1 MANIPKQ
8 RLLDLCS
15 ESLILTLQLRT
26 AKEFGDPVRLRQRLI
41 TLFDRFEQKARD
53 AGVDKEMIKDAEF
66 ALVAFVD
73 ESILTSQWSGKD
85 AWLTNPLQVELFN
98 VFNAGDVFFD
108 ERLNRL
114 RQRTQANAEV
124 LEVYYH
130 CLELGFSGK
139 YLFIG
144 REKLK
149 PTIDDLYNELRRLT
163 DKPAAPLSPHGLPR
177 GEIMQVVKEKVP
189 AWVVGAATAV
199 VGLLF
204 YLIMTYFISDQAG
217 EIKEAIGKI
226 G

>member
-1 MANIPKQ
+1 MANTPKQ

-15 ESLILTLQLRT
+15 ESLILTLQLRA

-41 TLFDRFEQKARD
+41 TLFNRFEQKARD
-53 AGVDKEMIKDAEF
+53 AGFDKEMIKDAQF

-73 ESILTSQWSGKD
+73 ESILSSTWSGKD
-85 AWLTNPLQVELFN
+85 AWLANPLQMELFN
-98 VFNAGDVFFD
+98 VFNAGDEFF
-108 ERLNRL
+108 ERLSRL

-149 PTIDDLYNELRRLT
+149 PMIDDVYNELRRIH
-163 DKPAAPLSPHGLPR
+163 DRPATPLSPHGLPR

-217 EIKEAIGKI
+217 EIREAISKI

>member
-15 ESLILTLQLRT
+15 ESLMLTLQLRA
-26 AKEFGDPVRLRQRLI
+26 AKEFGDPARLRQRLI
-41 TLFDRFEQKARD
+41 TLFNRFEQKARD
-53 AGVDKEMIKDAEF
+53 AGVDKEKTRDAQF

-73 ESILTSQWSGKD
+73 ESILSSTWSGKD
-85 AWLTNPLQVELFN
+85 AWLANPLQMELFN
-98 VFNAGDVFFD
+98 VFNAGDEFF

-114 RQRTQANAEV
+114 KQRARENADV

-130 CLELGFSGK
+130 CMELGFNGK

-144 REKLK
+144 RAQLK
-149 PTIDDLYNELRRLT
+149 PIIDDLYNELRRLH
-163 DKPAAPLSPHGLPR
+163 DRPATPLSPHGLPR
-177 GEIMQVVKEKVP
+177 GEIMQVVREKVP

-204 YLIMTYFISDQAG
+204 YLMMTYFIWDKADD
-217 EIKEAIGKI
+217 IKEAIGRI